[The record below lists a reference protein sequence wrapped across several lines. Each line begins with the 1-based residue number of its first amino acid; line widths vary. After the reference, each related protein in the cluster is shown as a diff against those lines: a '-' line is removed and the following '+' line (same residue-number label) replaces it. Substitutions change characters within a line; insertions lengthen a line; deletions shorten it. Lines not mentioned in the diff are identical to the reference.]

1 MRWRVWVSALDRV
14 KVAARPVVHNQE
26 DVMAKEG
33 NTNFEIPAEMR
44 AFAEKSVEQAKVAF
58 ESFVSAAQHAV
69 STAENHAE
77 NMRTGVKEA
86 GEVAMRMAEHN
97 IASSFEFAQRL
108 LRAKDSQE
116 VTALHAEYVK
126 SQIAAL
132 TDQAKELSKQMSKM
146 AGQGAKH

>member
-1 MRWRVWVSALDRV
+1 
-14 KVAARPVVHNQE
+14 
-26 DVMAKEG
+26 MAKEG

-58 ESFVSAAQHAV
+58 DSFVSAAQQAV
-69 STAENHAE
+69 STAENHAA
-77 NMRTGVKEA
+77 NVRTGAKEA
-86 GEVAMRMAEHN
+86 GELAMRLAERN

-116 VTALHAEYVK
+116 VTALHADYVK

-146 AGQGAKH
+146 AAPGAKL